1 MFNMSKEIKESIK
14 IMIKR
19 QQTIKFLKTLLKK
32 SQ

>member
-19 QQTIKFLKTLLKK
+19 QRTIKFLKTLLKK